1 MKFSLDNYNLNT
13 CADDFYLIVGLSAF
27 LLEGEIMIFS
37 LGLILI
43 IGMILAKV
51 FDKLKL
57 PGIIGMLLT
66 GIILGPQ
73 VLNLLDTNILGI
85 SSDLRTIAL
94 IVILLKAGLSL
105 DIKDLKKVGRSAILL
120 SFLPASFEI
129 LAYAIFA
136 PKILGLSLIDS
147 LLMGAV
153 MAAVSPAIVVPRMVK
168 LIDEGYGKNESV
180 PQMILAGASCD
191 DVFVLVLYSSFFSMA
206 KGVAF
211 SYKSLLKVPV
221 SIVLGIGFGILI
233 GYLLYLFFE
242 RRYKNGSYI
251 RNSTKVIII
260 LATAFLLVSMEGM
273 LKGIIPIS
281 GLLAVIAMATSYKIR
296 AEKGVVDSLSDK
308 FAKLWIFAEILLFVL
323 VGAEVNIKYMTGIGS
338 IGIFLIFLG
347 LIIRSFGV
355 FISVAG
361 SRLNKKEIIFTIF
374 SYTPKAT
381 VQAAIG
387 SVALNNGLDSG
398 IAILLVAVLGIIITA
413 PLGDILIDK
422 SYKKLLKKPLINLKV

>member
-1 MKFSLDNYNLNT
+1 
-13 CADDFYLIVGLSAF
+13 
-27 LLEGEIMIFS
+27 MILS
-37 LGLILI
+37 LGLILVL
-43 IGMILAKV
+43 GMVFAKI

-57 PGIIGMLLT
+57 PRIIGMLIT

-73 VLNLLDTNILGI
+73 VLNLLDENILKI
-85 SSDLRTIAL
+85 SPDLRTIAL

-105 DIKDLKKVGRSAILL
+105 DIVDLKKVGRSAILL

-129 LAYAIFA
+129 LSYAIFV
-136 PKILGLSLIDS
+136 PKILGLNLIDG

-168 LIDEGYGKNESV
+168 LIDEGYGKDESI

-191 DVFVLVLYSSFFSMA
+191 DVFVLVLFSSFLSMA
-206 KGVAF
+206 KGSEF

-221 SIVLGIGFGILI
+221 SIVLGIGVGIVI

-251 RNSTKVIII
+251 RNSSKVIII
-260 LATAFLLVSMEGM
+260 LAISFLLVSLEG
-273 LKGIIPIS
+273 LVKNVIPIS
-281 GLLAVIAMATSYKIR
+281 GLLAVISMASSYKIK
-296 AEKGVVDSLSDK
+296 AEERVVGRLSEK

-323 VGAEVNIKYMTGIGS
+323 VGAEVDIKYMTGIGFT
-338 IGIFLIFLG
+338 GIILIILG
-347 LIIRSFGV
+347 LLIRSIGV

-361 SRLNKKEIIFTIF
+361 SKLNKNEKIFTILA
-374 SYTPKAT
+374 YTPKAT

-387 SVALNNGLDSG
+387 SVALANGIGSG
-398 IAILLVAVLGIIITA
+398 MAILSIAVLGIIITA
-413 PLGDILIDK
+413 PLGAILIDK
-422 SYKKLLKKPLINLKV
+422 SYKKLLKKASN

>member
-1 MKFSLDNYNLNT
+1 
-13 CADDFYLIVGLSAF
+13 
-27 LLEGEIMIFS
+27 MILS

-43 IGMILAKV
+43 VGMVFAKI

-57 PGIIGMLLT
+57 PRIIGMLLT

-73 VLNLLDTNILGI
+73 VLNLLDANILRI

-105 DIKDLKKVGRSAILL
+105 DMGDLKKVGRSAILL

-129 LAYAIFA
+129 LSYAIFV
-136 PKILGLSLIDS
+136 PKILGLNLIDG

-168 LIDEGYGKNESV
+168 LIDEGYGKDESI

-191 DVFVLVLYSSFFSMA
+191 DVFVLVLFSSFLSMA
-206 KGVAF
+206 KGSEF
-211 SYKSLLKVPV
+211 SFKSLLKVPV
-221 SIVLGIGFGILI
+221 SIILGIGFGIVI

-251 RNSTKVIII
+251 RNSSKVIII
-260 LATAFLLVSMEGM
+260 LALAFLLVSLEG
-273 LKGIIPIS
+273 LVKEIIPIS
-281 GLLAVIAMATSYKIR
+281 GLLAVIAMASSYKIK
-296 AEKGVVDSLSDK
+296 ADDGVVERLSEK

-323 VGAEVNIKYMTGIGS
+323 VGAEVDIKYMTGIGF
-338 IGIFLIFLG
+338 IGIALIFLG
-347 LIIRSFGV
+347 LLIRSIGV

-361 SRLNKKEIIFTIF
+361 SRLSKNEKIFTILA
-374 SYTPKAT
+374 YTPKAT

-387 SVALNNGLDSG
+387 SVALANGIGSG
-398 IAILLVAVLGIIITA
+398 MAILSIAVLGIIITA
-413 PLGDILIDK
+413 PLGAILIDK
-422 SYKKLLKKPLINLKV
+422 SYKKLLKKAPN

>member
-191 DVFVLVLYSSFFSMA
+191 DVFVLVLFSSFLSMA

-308 FAKLWIFAEILLFVL
+308 FAKLWIFAEIILFVL
-323 VGAEVNIKYMTGIGS
+323 VGAEVDIKYMTGIGS

-361 SRLNKKEIIFTIF
+361 SRLNKKEKIFTIF

-398 IAILLVAVLGIIITA
+398 MAILSVAVLGIIITA
-413 PLGDILIDK
+413 PLGAILIDK
-422 SYKKLLKKPLINLKV
+422 SYKKLLKKASN

>member
-1 MKFSLDNYNLNT
+1 MKFSLDNYNLNA
-13 CADDFYLIVGLSAF
+13 CADDFYLIVGSSAF
-27 LLEGEIMIFS
+27 LLEGENMILS

-43 IGMILAKV
+43 VGMIFAKV
-51 FDKLKL
+51 FEKIKL
-57 PGIIGMLLT
+57 PRIIGMLLT

-94 IVILLKAGLSL
+94 IVILLKAGLSF
-105 DIKDLKKVGRSAILL
+105 DIKDLKKVGRSAVLL
-120 SFLPASFEI
+120 SFLPACFEI
-129 LAYAIFA
+129 LAYAIFV
-136 PKILGLSLIDS
+136 PKLLGLSLIDS
-147 LLMGAV
+147 LLMGTV

-168 LIDEGYGKNESV
+168 LIDEGYGRNESV

-191 DVFVLVLYSSFFSMA
+191 DVFVLVLFSSFLSMA
-206 KGVAF
+206 KGSAF
-211 SYKSLLKVPV
+211 SYKSLLKVPI
-221 SIVLGIGFGILI
+221 SIILGIVLGIIM

-242 RRYKNGSYI
+242 RRYKSGSYI
-251 RNSTKVIII
+251 RNSTKVIVI
-260 LATAFLLVSMEGM
+260 LALAFLLVSMETM
-273 LKGIIPIS
+273 VKNIIPFS
-281 GLLAVIAMATSYKIR
+281 GLLAVIAMASSYKIK
-296 AEKGVVDSLSDK
+296 AEKRLVDRLSEK

-361 SRLNKKEIIFTIF
+361 SRLNKKEKIFTIF
-374 SYTPKAT
+374 AYTPKAT

-387 SVALNNGLDSG
+387 SVALANGLDSG
-398 IAILLVAVLGIIITA
+398 MAILSVAVLGIIITA
-413 PLGDILIDK
+413 PLGAILIDK
-422 SYKKLLKKPLINLKV
+422 SYKKLLKKAPN

>member
-1 MKFSLDNYNLNT
+1 
-13 CADDFYLIVGLSAF
+13 
-27 LLEGEIMIFS
+27 MILS
-37 LGLILI
+37 LGLILLV
-43 IGMILAKV
+43 GMVFAKI

-57 PGIIGMLLT
+57 PRIIGMLLT

-73 VLNLLDTNILGI
+73 VLNLLDANILRI

-105 DIKDLKKVGRSAILL
+105 DMGDLKKVGRSAILL

-129 LAYAIFA
+129 LSYAIFV
-136 PKILGLSLIDS
+136 PKILGLNLIDG

-168 LIDEGYGKNESV
+168 LIDKGYGKDESI

-191 DVFVLVLYSSFFSMA
+191 DVFVLVLFSSFLSMA
-206 KGVAF
+206 KGSEF
-211 SYKSLLKVPV
+211 SFKSLLKVPV
-221 SIVLGIGFGILI
+221 SIILGIGFGIVI

-251 RNSTKVIII
+251 RNSSKVIII
-260 LATAFLLVSMEGM
+260 LALAFLLVSLEG
-273 LKGIIPIS
+273 LVKEIIPIS
-281 GLLAVIAMATSYKIR
+281 GLLAVIAMASSYKIK
-296 AEKGVVDSLSDK
+296 ADDGVVERLSEK

-323 VGAEVNIKYMTGIGS
+323 VGAEVDIKYMTGIGF
-338 IGIFLIFLG
+338 IGIALIFLG
-347 LIIRSFGV
+347 LLIRSIGV

-361 SRLNKKEIIFTIF
+361 SKLNKNEKIFTILA
-374 SYTPKAT
+374 YTPKAT

-387 SVALNNGLDSG
+387 SVALANGIGSG
-398 IAILLVAVLGIIITA
+398 MAILSIAVLGIIITA
-413 PLGDILIDK
+413 PLGAILIDK
-422 SYKKLLKKPLINLKV
+422 TYKKLLKKAPN

>member
-1 MKFSLDNYNLNT
+1 
-13 CADDFYLIVGLSAF
+13 
-27 LLEGEIMIFS
+27 MILS

-43 IGMILAKV
+43 VGMVFAKI

-57 PGIIGMLLT
+57 PRIIGMLLT

-73 VLNLLDTNILGI
+73 VLNLLDANILKI
-85 SSDLRTIAL
+85 SPDLRTIAL

-105 DIKDLKKVGRSAILL
+105 DMGDLKKVGRSAILL

-129 LAYAIFA
+129 LSYAIFV
-136 PKILGLSLIDS
+136 PKILGLNLIDG

-168 LIDEGYGKNESV
+168 LIDEGYGKDESI

-191 DVFVLVLYSSFFSMA
+191 DVFVLVLFSSFLSMA
-206 KGVAF
+206 KGSEF
-211 SYKSLLKVPV
+211 SFKSLLKVPE
-221 SIVLGIGFGILI
+221 SITLGIGFGIVI

-251 RNSTKVIII
+251 RNSFKVIII
-260 LATAFLLVSMEGM
+260 LSLAFLLVSLEG
-273 LKGIIPIS
+273 LVKEIIPIS
-281 GLLAVIAMATSYKIR
+281 GLLAVIAMASAYKIK
-296 AEKGVVDSLSDK
+296 ADDGVVERLSEK

-323 VGAEVNIKYMTGIGS
+323 VGAEVDIKYMTGIGF
-338 IGIFLIFLG
+338 IGIALIFLG
-347 LIIRSFGV
+347 LLIRSIGV

-361 SRLNKKEIIFTIF
+361 SRLSKNEKIFTILA
-374 SYTPKAT
+374 YTPKAT

-387 SVALNNGLDSG
+387 SVALANGIGSG
-398 IAILLVAVLGIIITA
+398 MAILSIAVLGIIITA
-413 PLGDILIDK
+413 PLGAILIDK
-422 SYKKLLKKPLINLKV
+422 SYKKLLKKAPN

>member
-1 MKFSLDNYNLNT
+1 
-13 CADDFYLIVGLSAF
+13 
-27 LLEGEIMIFS
+27 MILS

-43 IGMILAKV
+43 VGMVFAKI

-57 PGIIGMLLT
+57 PRIIGMLLT

-73 VLNLLDTNILGI
+73 VLNLLDANILKI

-105 DIKDLKKVGRSAILL
+105 DIGDLKKVGRSAVLL

-129 LAYAIFA
+129 LSYAIFV
-136 PKILGLSLIDS
+136 PKILDLNLIDG

-168 LIDEGYGKNESV
+168 LIDEGYGKDESI

-191 DVFVLVLYSSFFSMA
+191 DVFVLVLFSSFLSMA
-206 KGVAF
+206 KGSEF
-211 SYKSLLKVPV
+211 SFKSLLKVPV
-221 SIVLGIGFGILI
+221 SIILGIGFGIVI

-251 RNSTKVIII
+251 RNSSKVIII
-260 LATAFLLVSMEGM
+260 LALAFLLVSLEG
-273 LKGIIPIS
+273 LVKEIIPIS
-281 GLLAVIAMATSYKIR
+281 GLLAVIAMASSYKIK
-296 AEKGVVDSLSDK
+296 ADDGVVERLSEK

-323 VGAEVNIKYMTGIGS
+323 VGAEVDIKYMTGIGF
-338 IGIFLIFLG
+338 IGIALIFLG
-347 LIIRSFGV
+347 LLIRSIGV

-361 SRLNKKEIIFTIF
+361 SRLSKNEKIFTILA
-374 SYTPKAT
+374 YTPKAT

-387 SVALNNGLDSG
+387 SVALANGIGSG
-398 IAILLVAVLGIIITA
+398 MAILSIAVLGIIITA
-413 PLGDILIDK
+413 PLGAILIDK
-422 SYKKLLKKPLINLKV
+422 SYKKLLKKAPK

>member
-1 MKFSLDNYNLNT
+1 
-13 CADDFYLIVGLSAF
+13 
-27 LLEGEIMIFS
+27 MILS

-43 IGMILAKV
+43 VGMVFAKI

-57 PGIIGMLLT
+57 PRIIGMLLT

-73 VLNLLDTNILGI
+73 VLNLLDANILKI
-85 SSDLRTIAL
+85 SPDLRTIAL

-105 DIKDLKKVGRSAILL
+105 DIGDLKKVGRSAVLL

-129 LAYAIFA
+129 LSYAIFV
-136 PKILGLSLIDS
+136 PKLLGLNLIDG

-168 LIDEGYGKNESV
+168 LIDEGYGKDKSI

-191 DVFVLVLYSSFFSMA
+191 DVFVLVLFSSFLSMA
-206 KGVAF
+206 KGSEF
-211 SYKSLLKVPV
+211 SFKSLLKVPV
-221 SIVLGIGFGILI
+221 SITLGIGFGIVI

-251 RNSTKVIII
+251 RNSSKVIII
-260 LATAFLLVSMEGM
+260 LALAFLLVSLEG
-273 LKGIIPIS
+273 LVKEIIPIS
-281 GLLAVIAMATSYKIR
+281 GLLAVIAMASAYKIKADDGIVER
-296 AEKGVVDSLSDK
+296 LSEK

-323 VGAEVNIKYMTGIGS
+323 VGAEVDIKYMTGIGFA
-338 IGIFLIFLG
+338 GVLLIFLG
-347 LIIRSFGV
+347 LLIRSIGV

-361 SRLNKKEIIFTIF
+361 SRLSKNEKIFTILA
-374 SYTPKAT
+374 YTPKAT

-387 SVALNNGLDSG
+387 SVALANGIGSG
-398 IAILLVAVLGIIITA
+398 MAILSIAVLGIIITA
-413 PLGDILIDK
+413 PLGAILIDK
-422 SYKKLLKKPLINLKV
+422 SYKKLLKKAPN

>member
-1 MKFSLDNYNLNT
+1 
-13 CADDFYLIVGLSAF
+13 
-27 LLEGEIMIFS
+27 MILS

-43 IGMILAKV
+43 VGMVFAKI

-57 PGIIGMLLT
+57 PRIIGMLLT

-73 VLNLLDTNILGI
+73 VLNLLDANILRI

-105 DIKDLKKVGRSAILL
+105 DMGDLKKVGRSAILL

-129 LAYAIFA
+129 LSYAIFV
-136 PKILGLSLIDS
+136 PKILGLNLIDG

-168 LIDEGYGKNESV
+168 LIDEGYGKDESI

-191 DVFVLVLYSSFFSMA
+191 DVFVLVLFSSFLSMA
-206 KGVAF
+206 KGSEF
-211 SYKSLLKVPV
+211 SFKSLLKVPV
-221 SIVLGIGFGILI
+221 SIILGIGFGIVI

-251 RNSTKVIII
+251 RNSSKVIII
-260 LATAFLLVSMEGM
+260 LALAFLLVSLEG
-273 LKGIIPIS
+273 LVKEIIPIS
-281 GLLAVIAMATSYKIR
+281 GLLAVIAMASSYKIK
-296 AEKGVVDSLSDK
+296 ADDGVVERLSEK

-323 VGAEVNIKYMTGIGS
+323 VGAEVDIKYMTGIGF
-338 IGIFLIFLG
+338 IGIALIFLG
-347 LIIRSFGV
+347 LLIRSIGV

-361 SRLNKKEIIFTIF
+361 SKLNKNEKIFTILA
-374 SYTPKAT
+374 YTPKAT

-387 SVALNNGLDSG
+387 SVALANGIGSG
-398 IAILLVAVLGIIITA
+398 MAILSIAVLGIIITA
-413 PLGDILIDK
+413 PLGAIIIDK
-422 SYKKLLKKPLINLKV
+422 TYKKLLKKASN

>member
-1 MKFSLDNYNLNT
+1 
-13 CADDFYLIVGLSAF
+13 
-27 LLEGEIMIFS
+27 MILS

-43 IGMILAKV
+43 VGMIFAKI

-57 PGIIGMLLT
+57 PRIIGMLLT

-73 VLNLLDTNILGI
+73 VLNLLDSNILAI

-105 DIKDLKKVGRSAILL
+105 DIKDLKKVGRSAVLL

-129 LAYAIFA
+129 LAYAIFV
-136 PKILGLSLIDS
+136 PRLLGLSLIDS
-147 LLMGAV
+147 LIMGAV

-168 LIDEGYGKNESV
+168 LMDEGYGKKESV

-191 DVFVLVLYSSFFSMA
+191 DVFVLVLFSSFLSMA
-206 KGVAF
+206 KGSVF
-211 SYKSLLKVPV
+211 SYKSLLKVPI
-221 SIVLGIGFGILI
+221 SIVLGIGLGILI

-260 LATAFLLVSMEGM
+260 LALAFLLVSLEGM
-273 LKGIIPIS
+273 VKDIIPIS
-281 GLLAVIAMATSYKIR
+281 GLLAIIAMASSYKIK
-296 AEKGVVDSLSDK
+296 ADVKIVDRLSEK

-323 VGAEVNIKYMTGIGS
+323 VGAEVDIKYMTGIGFV
-338 IGIFLIFLG
+338 GILLIFLG
-347 LIIRSFGV
+347 LLIRSIGV
-355 FISVAG
+355 FTSVAG
-361 SRLNKKEIIFTIF
+361 SRLNKNEKIFTILA
-374 SYTPKAT
+374 YTPKAT

-387 SVALNNGLDSG
+387 SVALANGLESG
-398 IAILLVAVLGIIITA
+398 MAILSVAVLGIIITA
-413 PLGDILIDK
+413 PLGAILIDK
-422 SYKKLLKKPLINLKV
+422 SYKKLLKKAPN